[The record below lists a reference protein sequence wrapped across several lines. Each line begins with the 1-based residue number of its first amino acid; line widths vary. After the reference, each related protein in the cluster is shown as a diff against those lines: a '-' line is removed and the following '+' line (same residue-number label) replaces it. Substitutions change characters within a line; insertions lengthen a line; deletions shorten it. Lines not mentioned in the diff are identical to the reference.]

1 MRRGVRR
8 QVSLLLI
15 VAGVLAAGCSAS
27 EADDTTTTEATT
39 TTPVTAETTATT
51 TEAATTTTAAAT
63 ATTVGQD
70 LGVFCD
76 AYLAF
81 GAAQDPESRVEPLN
95 AIWAERGSNAPDE
108 LKEVV
113 NTLMTADFGSEDV
126 RAQHAVLRDFVLPLC
141 EATYDEGVVGA
152 EDDATAAEQFFA
164 ALVSGDKE
172 SARTVAAA
180 QIVALF
186 EPWEPYPDQGGVPE
200 LVLDDGQFYVTLTP
214 AFSFRC
220 EMSDGVVTGCFFG

>member
-1 MRRGVRR
+1 M
-8 QVSLLLI
+8 
-15 VAGVLAAGCSAS
+15 
-27 EADDTTTTEATT
+27 
-39 TTPVTAETTATT
+39 
-51 TEAATTTTAAAT
+51 
-63 ATTVGQD
+63 
-70 LGVFCD
+70 
-76 AYLAF
+76 
-81 GAAQDPESRVEPLN
+81 
-95 AIWAERGSNAPDE
+95 IWAERGSNAPDE
-108 LKEVV
+108 LNEVV

-126 RAQHAVLRDFVLPLC
+126 RAQQAVLRDFVLPLC
-141 EATYDEGVVGA
+141 EATYNEGVVGA

-172 SARTVAAA
+172 SACTLAAA

-200 LVLDDGQFYVTLTP
+200 LMLDDGQFFVTLTP